1 MEEVVSDLRY
11 IFPIL
16 PPYSQQIKILNL
28 CSVSAFKNSNL
39 TFANGNFCKV
49 QELFIT
55 APVTKTILGDI
66 ARNCPLLQ
74 VLTLNGG
81 SEFPDPE
88 DDDLIDLFSQCRRL
102 EKLTLRCLGGGST
115 RPGGLTAN
123 FLNHITVYL
132 PNLKYLSLEGIHH
145 KKIEIEIP
153 EPYGPHEVFEV
164 LFGTDVVYNQY
175 PSYQEAKDFIENHGS
190 GYDQHLSIRKK
201 QMPGGIKI
209 QKKLVDA
216 DEPKITNILLRDIAM
231 KHDNNIVI
239 INPKGTV
246 LQSLECRARAL
257 EERASTL

>member
-66 ARNCPLLQ
+66 GRNCPLLQ

-102 EKLTLRCLGGGST
+102 EKLILRCVGGGST

-123 FLNHITVYL
+123 CLNHITVYL

-175 PSYQEAKDFIENHGS
+175 RSYQEAKDFIENHVS

-216 DEPKITNILLRDIAM
+216 DEPEITNILLRDIAM

-239 INPKGTV
+239 INPNGTV
-246 LQSLECRARAL
+246 LQTVIQIPCRIRI
-257 EERASTL
+257 SKN

>member
-28 CSVSAFKNSNL
+28 RSVSAFKNSNL

-66 ARNCPLLQ
+66 GRNCPLLQ

-102 EKLTLRCLGGGST
+102 EKLTLRCVGGGST

-132 PNLKYLSLEGIHH
+132 PNLKYLSLEGIH
-145 KKIEIEIP
+145 
-153 EPYGPHEVFEV
+153 F
-164 LFGTDVVYNQY
+164 
-175 PSYQEAKDFIENHGS
+175 
-190 GYDQHLSIRKK
+190 
-201 QMPGGIKI
+201 
-209 QKKLVDA
+209 
-216 DEPKITNILLRDIAM
+216 LL
-231 KHDNNIVI
+231 H
-239 INPKGTV
+239 
-246 LQSLECRARAL
+246 C
-257 EERASTL
+257 

>member
-28 CSVSAFKNSNL
+28 RSVSAFKNSNL

-55 APVTKTILGDI
+55 ASVTKTILGDI

-74 VLTLNGG
+74 VLILNGG

-88 DDDLIDLFSQCRRL
+88 DDDLMDLFSQCRQL
-102 EKLTLRCLGGGST
+102 EKLTLRCVGGGST

-145 KKIEIEIP
+145 KKVEIEIP

-175 PSYQEAKDFIENHGS
+175 RSYQEAKDWIENHIS

-239 INPKGTV
+239 INPNGTV
-246 LQSLECRARAL
+246 LQTLECRAQAL